1 MVRALRSLQSGTL
14 TGKRVEACVL
24 RVHGQS
30 EARLENDLQVLE
42 LVNRPERGEMFDQ
55 FTLGIEEEFQIVDP
69 QTRELRSHVAEILE
83 EGKMLLGEHIKPEM
97 IQSMIEVGTG
107 ICRNIQEA
115 RADITRLRS
124 IIAGLA
130 KKNGL
135 VIVAASTHPI
145 SRWQDQEIFDDERYE
160 LLVQELQTVAR
171 SLLIFGLHVHV
182 GMADRERAIHIMNA
196 ARYFLPHV
204 LALSTSS
211 PFWMG
216 HNTGLKSYRT
226 EVFKQFPRTDI
237 PDHFDSYLGFQ
248 RYVDLLIKTG
258 CINDGKKI
266 WWDIR
271 PHPYFPTLEFRV
283 CDIPT
288 RVDDT
293 IAIAALFQAI
303 VAKLNKL
310 IDRNLGFRLYR
321 RMLIQENKWRAVR
334 YGLEGKLI
342 DFGKQTEVP
351 VSDLVMELLEFVDD
365 VVDELG
371 SRKEI
376 EHVHTILERGT
387 SADRQLQVYRE
398 TNDLK
403 AVVDDL
409 IKMTMENVPDT
420 PDLTIPKTTTTAST
434 ISK

>member
-1 MVRALRSLQSGTL
+1 
-14 TGKRVEACVL
+14 
-24 RVHGQS
+24 
-30 EARLENDLQVLE
+30 
-42 LVNRPERGEMFDQ
+42 MFDQ

-69 QTRELRSHVAEILE
+69 ETRELRSHVSEFLE
-83 EGKMLLGEHIKPEM
+83 EGKMILGEQIKPEM

-107 ICRNIQEA
+107 ICHNIQEA
-115 RADITRLRS
+115 RADISNLRGV
-124 IIAGLA
+124 IASLA
-130 KKNGL
+130 EKNGL
-135 VIVAASTHPI
+135 KIVAASTHPI
-145 SRWQDQEIFDDERYE
+145 SRWQDQKIFDDERYE

-204 LALSTSS
+204 LALTTSS

-237 PDHFDSYLGFQ
+237 PDHFDSYSNFQ
-248 RYVDLLIKTG
+248 RYVDLLVKTG

-271 PHPYFPTLEFRV
+271 PHPYFPTLEFRI

-303 VAKLNKL
+303 VAKLHTL
-310 IDRNLGFRLYR
+310 IDKNLGFRIYHR
-321 RMLIQENKWRAVR
+321 RLILENKWRAIR
-334 YGLEGKLI
+334 YGIDGKLL
-342 DFGKQTEVP
+342 DLGNKKEVP
-351 VSDLVMELLEFVDD
+351 IKDLIHELLEFVDE
-365 VVDELG
+365 VVDPLG
-371 SRKEI
+371 SR
-376 EHVHTILERGT
+376 
-387 SADRQLQVYRE
+387 
-398 TNDLK
+398 
-403 AVVDDL
+403 
-409 IKMTMENVPDT
+409 
-420 PDLTIPKTTTTAST
+420 
-434 ISK
+434 